1 MKGSRNTRG
10 GRRRD
15 RVVRGLDG
23 TRGRV
28 VALAVAAVAGR
39 RVVKIMGCGRR
50 RRSSRRGIIR
60 RTRTRRGMIRRTM
73 TRRVMRRRRM
83 TPTCC
88 RHQASVQAG

>member
-1 MKGSRNTRG
+1 MEGPRNARS

-15 RVVRGLDG
+15 RVVGGLDG

-60 RTRTRRGMIRRTM
+60 RTRTRRGMIRR
-73 TRRVMRRRRM
+73 RM

>member
-1 MKGSRNTRG
+1 MEGSRNARS

-15 RVVRGLDG
+15 RVVGGLDG

-39 RVVKIMGCGRR
+39 RLVKIMGCGRR
-50 RRSSRRGIIR
+50 RRKERRSSRRGIIR
-60 RTRTRRGMIRRTM
+60 RTRTRRGMIRR
-73 TRRVMRRRRM
+73 RM

>member
-1 MKGSRNTRG
+1 MEGPRNTRS

-15 RVVRGLDG
+15 RVVGGLDG

-39 RVVKIMGCGRR
+39 RVVKIKSCGR
-50 RRSSRRGIIR
+50 RRSSRRRRIIKRRSTRRRIIR
-60 RTRTRRGMIRRTM
+60 RRRI
-73 TRRVMRRRRM
+73 
-83 TPTCC
+83 PTCC